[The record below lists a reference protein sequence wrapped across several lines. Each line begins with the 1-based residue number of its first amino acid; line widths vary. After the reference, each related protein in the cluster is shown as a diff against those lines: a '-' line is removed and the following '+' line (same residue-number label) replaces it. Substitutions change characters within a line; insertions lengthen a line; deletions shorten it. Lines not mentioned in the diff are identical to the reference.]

1 MTFAGRQWV
10 KRGIRT
16 AWWLWTRRLEAA
28 AVHEDRSDYKQ
39 TWERLAVSENDAK
52 MYVASDV
59 DEESFRQSA
68 AQTVATLEALV
79 GIQPTDDV
87 LEIGCG
93 VGRVGAAVAPRC
105 ARWIGTDISGNMLRH
120 ARRRLAHLG
129 NVSFVELSGAGLRE
143 VPSSSVDVVYCTV
156 VFMHLLEWDRYT
168 YIQEALRVL
177 RPGGRLYADNV
188 DITSTLGWT
197 IFSDAASYPPKER
210 PSFIP
215 MLSSGDE
222 LQTYAERAGF
232 DDVRIRR
239 WDDAWVAVT
248 GKRP

>member
-1 MTFAGRQWV
+1 VSFTSRQWV

-28 AVHEDRSDYKQ
+28 AVHENRSDYKQ
-39 TWERLAVSENDAK
+39 TWERLAVSESDAK

-59 DEESFRQSA
+59 DERSFRQSA
-68 AQTVATLEALV
+68 ATTVATLDRLV
-79 GIQPTDDV
+79 GIRPTDEI

-93 VGRVGAAVAPRC
+93 VGRVGAALAPRC
-105 ARWIGTDISGNMLRH
+105 ARWIGADISGNMLRH
-120 ARRRLAHLG
+120 ARRRLAG
-129 NVSFVELSGAGLRE
+129 ATNVAFVELSGAGLRE
-143 VPSSSVDVVYCTV
+143 IPSATVDVVYCTV
-156 VFMHLLEWDRYT
+156 VFMHLLEWDRYA
-168 YIQEALRVL
+168 YIEEARRVL

-188 DITSTLGWT
+188 DIRSGLGWT

-222 LQTYAERAGF
+222 LQTYAEPAGF
-232 DDVRIRR
+232 HDVRVHR

-248 GKRP
+248 GRRP